1 MKPQTENSASL
12 RCSHRTARG
21 RQCRL
26 LASDAQS
33 GLCPQHHAGQKQQ
46 QEEDHF
52 DYLIR
57 NNQCFQTAQGIN
69 FSLGNLYAL
78 LAQNLISPRRAAVLA
93 YVSSLMLRTLPQ
105 IDADTAAGILDPSKL
120 PDKPLPVPDPA
131 SDLVSGKA
139 APPDTDTTL
148 PSKSDSASNINSPTN
163 PGSSNTWDSSN
174 PEPDPNKK
182 PS

>member
-1 MKPQTENSASL
+1 MKPQTENSISL
-12 RCSHRTARG
+12 RCSHRTAGG

-26 LASDAQS
+26 LAYDAHS

-46 QEEDHF
+46 QEDDHF

-93 YVSSLMLRTLPQ
+93 YVSSLMLRSLPQ
-105 IDADTAAGILDPSKL
+105 IDADNAAGVKDPSKI
-120 PDKPLPVPDPA
+120 PGKSLPVPDSAPERVTA
-131 SDLVSGKA
+131 SDLNPGS
-139 APPDTDTTL
+139 
-148 PSKSDSASNINSPTN
+148 PSESASTSNVNSPTN
-163 PGSSNTWDSSN
+163 LDSSNTWDFSN

>member
-1 MKPQTENSASL
+1 MKPQTENSISL
-12 RCSHRTARG
+12 RCSHRTAGG

-33 GLCPQHHAGQKQQ
+33 GLCPQHHAEQKQQ
-46 QEEDHF
+46 QEDDHF

-105 IDADTAAGILDPSKL
+105 IDADNAAGIKDPSKL
-120 PDKPLPVPDPA
+120 LDKPLPVPDPVPSEA
-131 SDLVSGKA
+131 A
-139 APPDTDTTL
+139 APDLNPG
-148 PSKSDSASNINSPTN
+148 SSSESESESASASIANSPTN
-163 PGSSNTWDSSN
+163 LGSSNTWDSSN

>member
-1 MKPQTENSASL
+1 MEPQTANSASL
-12 RCSHRTARG
+12 RCAHRTAGG

-33 GLCPQHHAGQKQQ
+33 GLCPQHLAAQKQK
-46 QEEDHF
+46 QEDDHF
-52 DYLIR
+52 QYLIR
-57 NNQCFQTAQGIN
+57 NYQCFQTAQGIN

-105 IDADTAAGILDPSKL
+105 IDADNAAGIKDPSKL
-120 PDKPLPVPDPA
+120 PDRPLPVPDPA
-131 SDLVSGKA
+131 PTKATAPDLNPAS
-139 APPDTDTTL
+139 
-148 PSKSDSASNINSPTN
+148 PSESVSASDANSPAN
-163 PGSSNTWDSSN
+163 PGSSNIWNPSI

>member
-1 MKPQTENSASL
+1 MKPQTADSVLL
-12 RCSHRTARG
+12 RCTHRTTGG

-26 LASDAQS
+26 LASDAHS
-33 GLCPQHHAGQKQQ
+33 GLCPQHHAEQKQQ
-46 QEEDHF
+46 QEDDHF

-105 IDADTAAGILDPSKL
+105 IDADTAAGILDPSKP
-120 PDKPLPVPDPA
+120 PDKPLPTPNPA
-131 SDLVSGKA
+131 PDLVSGKVA
-139 APPDTDTTL
+139 TPE
-148 PSKSDSASNINSPTN
+148 SASA
-163 PGSSNTWDSSN
+163 WDPSI

>member
-1 MKPQTENSASL
+1 MKPQTENSVSF
-12 RCSHRTARG
+12 RCTHRTAGG

-105 IDADTAAGILDPSKL
+105 IDADTAAGILDPSKP
-120 PDKPLPVPDPA
+120 PDKPLPVPDSVRSEA
-131 SDLVSGKA
+131 A
-139 APPDTDTTL
+139 APDLNPG
-148 PSKSDSASNINSPTN
+148 SSSESASPSASIANSPTN
-163 PGSSNTWDSSN
+163 LGSSNTWDSSN

>member
-131 SDLVSGKA
+131 SDLVSGKVA
-139 APPDTDTTL
+139 TPE
-148 PSKSDSASNINSPTN
+148 SASA
-163 PGSSNTWDSSN
+163 WDPSI

>member
-1 MKPQTENSASL
+1 MKPQTENSVSL
-12 RCSHRTARG
+12 RCAHRTPGG

-26 LASDAQS
+26 LAYDTQS
-33 GLCPQHHAGQKQQ
+33 GLCPQHHAEQKQQ
-46 QEEDHF
+46 QEDDHF

-105 IDADTAAGILDPSKL
+105 IDADTAAGIKDPSKL
-120 PDKPLPVPDPA
+120 LDKPLPVPVPVPDPVRSEA
-131 SDLVSGKA
+131 A
-139 APPDTDTTL
+139 APDLNPG
-148 PSKSDSASNINSPTN
+148 SSSESASASIANSPAN

>member
-1 MKPQTENSASL
+1 MKSQAANSASL
-12 RCSHRTARG
+12 RCAHRTAGG

-26 LASDAQS
+26 PAFDAHS
-33 GLCPQHHAGQKQQ
+33 GLCPQHHAEQKQQ

-57 NNQCFQTAQGIN
+57 NNQSFQTAQGIN

-78 LAQNLISPRRAAVLA
+78 LAQNFISPRRAAVLA
-93 YVSSLMLRTLPQ
+93 YISSLMLRTLPQ
-105 IDADTAAGILDPSKL
+105 IDADNAAGVTVAPPLDNPML
-120 PDKPLPVPDPA
+120 VPDPA
-131 SDLVSGKA
+131 PSKPA
-139 APPDTDTTL
+139 APEVQPAS
-148 PSKSDSASNINSPTN
+148 PSKSDSASNVNAPTN
-163 PGSSNTWDSSN
+163 LGSSNTWDPSL

>member
-1 MKPQTENSASL
+1 MKSQTADSVSL
-12 RCSHRTARG
+12 RCAHRTAGG

-26 LASDAQS
+26 PASDAHS
-33 GLCPQHHAGQKQQ
+33 GLCPQHHAAQKQQ

-52 DYLIR
+52 DFLIR
-57 NNQCFQTAQGIN
+57 NNQGFQTAQGIN

-78 LAQNLISPRRAAVLA
+78 LAQNFISPRRAAVLA

-105 IDADTAAGILDPSKL
+105 IDADNAAGVTVAAP
-120 PDKPLPVPDPA
+120 PDKPLLVPDQAPNNPPAPDVQPA
-131 SDLVSGKA
+131 S
-139 APPDTDTTL
+139 
-148 PSKSDSASNINSPTN
+148 PSKPGSASTSNSPTN
-163 PGSSNTWDSSN
+163 LGSSNAWDPSI

>member
-1 MKPQTENSASL
+1 MKPQSPDSISL
-12 RCSHRTARG
+12 RCAHRTAGG

-26 LASDAQS
+26 PASDAHS

-93 YVSSLMLRTLPQ
+93 YVSSLMLRSLPQ
-105 IDADTAAGILDPSKL
+105 IDADNAAGVKDPSKL
-120 PDKPLPVPDPA
+120 LDKPLPVPVPDPVRSEA
-131 SDLVSGKA
+131 A
-139 APPDTDTTL
+139 APDLNPG
-148 PSKSDSASNINSPTN
+148 SSSESASASIANSPTN